1 MDVLIYQVCSNCDQY
16 LGSPPTPMM
25 QRRPV
30 SAIYSQARMIKVY
43 INLFEEEYK
52 CVQVRKHK
60 AAHEIKIKIKTEGE
74 CKCAQVRKYKAAHDK
89 SININLFE
97 EEYKC
102 AQVRKH
108 KAAQDEKYLSEEECK
123 CAQVRRHKAAHE
135 IIIIIIIKSE
145 EECKCAQVRKH
156 KAAHD
161 KLYQ

>member
-52 CVQVRKHK
+52 C
-60 AAHEIKIKIKTEGE
+60 
-74 CKCAQVRKYKAAHDK
+74 
-89 SININLFE
+89 
-97 EEYKC
+97 

-123 CAQVRRHKAAHE
+123 CAQVHRHKAAHE
-135 IIIIIIIKSE
+135 IIIIIIKSE
-145 EECKCAQVRKH
+145 EECK
-156 KAAHD
+156 
-161 KLYQ
+161 

>member
-52 CVQVRKHK
+52 CAQVRKHK

-74 CKCAQVRKYKAAHDK
+74 CKCAQVRKYKAAQNK
-89 SININLFE
+89 NKNIIRRGMQV
-97 EEYKC
+97 C
-102 AQVRKH
+102 A
-108 KAAQDEKYLSEEECK
+108 
-123 CAQVRRHKAAHE
+123 
-135 IIIIIIIKSE
+135 
-145 EECKCAQVRKH
+145 
-156 KAAHD
+156 
-161 KLYQ
+161 

>member
-52 CVQVRKHK
+52 CAQVRKHK

-74 CKCAQVRKYKAAHDK
+74 CKCAQVHKYKATHDK

-102 AQVRKH
+102 AQVRK
-108 KAAQDEKYLSEEECK
+108 
-123 CAQVRRHKAAHE
+123 HKAAHE

>member
-74 CKCAQVRKYKAAHDK
+74 CKCAQVRKYKAAQDK
-89 SININLFE
+89 
-97 EEYKC
+97 
-102 AQVRKH
+102 
-108 KAAQDEKYLSEEECK
+108 KYLSEEECK

>member
-16 LGSPPTPMM
+16 LGSPSTLMM

-43 INLFEEEYK
+43 INLFEEEEK
-52 CVQVRKHK
+52 GAQVRKHK

-74 CKCAQVRKYKAAHDK
+74 CKCAQVHKHKAAHDK

-108 KAAQDEKYLSEEECK
+108 KAVQDKKYL
-123 CAQVRRHKAAHE
+123 
-135 IIIIIIIKSE
+135 SE

-156 KAAHD
+156 KATHEFNINQFIYL
-161 KLYQ
+161 KRSTSVHKSVTTHPRKS

>member
-52 CVQVRKHK
+52 CAQVRKHK
-60 AAHEIKIKIKTEGE
+60 AAHEIKIKIKTE
-74 CKCAQVRKYKAAHDK
+74 
-89 SININLFE
+89 

-108 KAAQDEKYLSEEECK
+108 KDAQDKKYLSEEECK

>member
-52 CVQVRKHK
+52 CVQVRK
-60 AAHEIKIKIKTEGE
+60 
-74 CKCAQVRKYKAAHDK
+74 YKAAHDK
-89 SININLFE
+89 NININLFE

-123 CAQVRRHKAAHE
+123 CAQVRRHKAVHE